1 MSAFDSD
8 EVERA
13 AIAAARLG
21 NDVDTYQSSIADGQ
35 GWWIR
40 VHVEGV
46 QVGYVHRH
54 QAEHI
59 EATIK
64 RLKNGAC
71 YTCGGALDPARG
83 KVVSHNVVR
92 FGEHV
97 GEDVQHVTVRSHL
110 RCMDAEFQVSHGVMD
125 AVASDVDDTIINAL
139 RKEQDT

>member
-83 KVVSHNVVR
+83 KVVSHNVMR
-92 FGEHV
+92 FDAE
-97 GEDVQHVTVRSHL
+97 QPRSVTVRSHL